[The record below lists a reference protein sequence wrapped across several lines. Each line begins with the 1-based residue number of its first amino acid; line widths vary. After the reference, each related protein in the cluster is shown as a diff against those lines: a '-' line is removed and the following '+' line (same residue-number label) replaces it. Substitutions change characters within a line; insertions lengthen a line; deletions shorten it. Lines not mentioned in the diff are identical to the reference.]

1 MLNFAT
7 TIFLLICAATFYGLG
22 RRILQWCRQTSDN
35 PIEDWVFSSTIG
47 AIAIANITMLIGFA
61 HLLYPF
67 AFRVILLIALLPNIG
82 LVFAFCKRIFNRDS
96 FSGWL
101 GFRVW
106 EKLLIVLMG
115 FYLLVRLFNTYA
127 PPFTWDATTH
137 HYLVPAMY
145 LKAHCIY
152 DLLHVVF
159 SYYPS
164 LVEMLYLFGM
174 GIMNDLLAGHIGW
187 FFGLL
192 TVFAVYAFGAKFM
205 SARIGLIA
213 AAILL
218 SLQGIGVQMDG
229 GYVDLP
235 QALFCLLCLHKLIEW
250 RKSSKIRD
258 FILAAIFF
266 SASLATKHLGFA
278 FLFPALAFI
287 VYVLVR
293 EHRRGWVSPLKYVIG
308 FLLIALILPFP
319 WYLRA
324 LILKSNPFFPFPVFG
339 FPTLLYPPLELS
351 TWVNPGFKK
360 SLLTLITYIHYL
372 TTDLRLDEALG
383 KRFTPYFLGM
393 LPFFWVV
400 FRKNAYVPKL
410 LFLICLY
417 FMGFVFYSAPVK
429 TRYMLF
435 FLPFMSLLAADIL
448 DTLLLIPKSKLV
460 FREQLRK
467 PFTGRMAISLIT
479 VVMIFIPLLTTTF
492 GTISYIRAHT
502 ENVIIGKWD
511 KNRYLLRE
519 SPRNWGAIMWI
530 NSNLPED
537 VKILA
542 VETRLYGLERDWITW
557 LGLEDEPIPTTP
569 EDNVRLWSEYDFTHL
584 WIGDGT
590 TVKTLMYYN
599 IYNLPGD
606 DDEVVFIL
614 TDLWIDFMGRPM
626 SNSVVSDHFRRYWL
640 PRELKIEDYEWYED
654 GERMTDDSGHYLY
667 RAKRSEIAS
676 DPRKIAQID
685 FVDSIRELERT
696 GGLHIVY
703 PPPDG
708 SSGEELTFI
717 LECDYDT
724 YKQIHE
730 DVVRLGG

>member
-1 MLNFAT
+1 LTPAN
-7 TIFLLICAATFYGLG
+7 L
-22 RRILQWCRQTSDN
+22 
-35 PIEDWVFSSTIG
+35 IEDWVFSSTIG
-47 AIAIANITMLIGFA
+47 IIAIANITMLFGFA
-61 HLLYPF
+61 HLLYPL
-67 AFRVILLIALLPNIG
+67 AFKLILLITLLPNIG
-82 LVFAFCKRIFNRDS
+82 LVFAFCKRIFKRDS

-115 FYLLVRLFNTYA
+115 FYLLVRFFNTYA
-127 PPFTWDATTH
+127 PPLTWDATTH

-152 DLLHVVF
+152 DFPHVVF

-174 GIMNDLLAGHIGW
+174 GIINDLLASHIGW
-187 FFGLL
+187 LFGPL
-192 TVFAVYAFGAKFM
+192 TTLAIYAFGAKYL
-205 SARIGLIA
+205 SKRVGLIA
-213 AAILL
+213 SAMFL

-235 QALFCLLCLHKLIEW
+235 QALFCMLCLYKLIEW
-250 RKSSKIRD
+250 RMSSKIRD
-258 FILAAIFF
+258 FIFAAIFF

-278 FLFPALAFI
+278 FIIPVL
-287 VYVLVR
+287 VYVAYVLIR
-293 EHRRGWVSPLKYVIG
+293 EHRRGCLAPLKYVIA

-324 LILKSNPFFPFPVFG
+324 FILKANPFFPFPVFG
-339 FPTLLYPPLELS
+339 FPPLRYPPLELS

-372 TTDLRLDEALG
+372 TTDIRLDEALG
-383 KRFTPYFLGM
+383 KRFTPYFLAM
-393 LPFFWVV
+393 LPFFWVA
-400 FRKNAYVPKL
+400 FRKKAYVARL
-410 LFLICLY
+410 LFWICLF
-417 FMGFVFYSAPVK
+417 FMGFVFYSSPVK

-448 DTLLLIPKSKLV
+448 DTLMLIPKSTLT
-460 FREQLRK
+460 FREQLAK
-467 PFTGRMAISLIT
+467 PFTGRMAISLIA
-479 VVMIFIPLLTTTF
+479 VVMIFIPLLTTTSS
-492 GTISYIRAHT
+492 TISYISRHT
-502 ENVIIGKWD
+502 AKVINGKWD
-511 KNRYLLRE
+511 KNHYLLRE

-530 NSNLPED
+530 NSNLPPD

-542 VETRLYGLERDWITW
+542 IETRLYGLERDWITW
-557 LGLEDEPIPTTP
+557 LGLEDEPVPATP
-569 EDNVRLWSEYDFTHL
+569 EDNVRLWKKYSFTHL
-584 WIGDGT
+584 WIGDDA

-599 IYNLPGD
+599 IYKLPGD
-606 DDEVVFIL
+606 EDEVIFKL
-614 TDLWIDFMGRPM
+614 EDLWFDFFGRRM
-626 SNSVVSDHFRRYWL
+626 SNSVISDHFRRYWL
-640 PRELKIEDYEWYED
+640 PRELKLDGYEWYED
-654 GERMTDDSGHYLY
+654 GERMMDDSGHYLY

-696 GGLHIVY
+696 GGLHIIY

-708 SSGEELTFI
+708 SIGEELTFI
-717 LECDYDT
+717 LECDYES
-724 YKQIHE
+724 YKQVHE
-730 DVVRLGG
+730 EVVEIGG